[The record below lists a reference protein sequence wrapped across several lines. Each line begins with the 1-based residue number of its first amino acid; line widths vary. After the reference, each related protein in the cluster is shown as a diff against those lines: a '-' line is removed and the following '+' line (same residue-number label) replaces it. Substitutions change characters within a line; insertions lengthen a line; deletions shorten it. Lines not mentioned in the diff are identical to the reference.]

1 MDAYS
6 ASVSKK
12 IAEGKLLTGIIME
25 LQYDLENYWEEGN
38 RDKKMDAPVLSDL
51 SDDVQEEY
59 KVKLKTLSE
68 QVTRILRA
76 LDVLTTAAGFED
88 PLTADN
94 RLAIRNAETEMLLRQ
109 REVLRISAFW
119 ETHDIKFPL

>member
-1 MDAYS
+1 MDAYA

-12 IAEGKLLTGIIME
+12 IAEGKLLTGIIMD
-25 LQYDLENYWEEGN
+25 LQYDLEDYWEKGN

-88 PLTADN
+88 LLTAACN
-94 RLAIRNAETEMLLRQ
+94 SQ
-109 REVLRISAFW
+109 C
-119 ETHDIKFPL
+119 